1 MVYQVSGYKLIV
13 EIVFQLVHVLQTIPD
28 VSVDANEENEL
39 TESAALTNR
48 MADKL
53 STPFLVGSFWV
64 YWYAIDYL
72 YKCNYYFGDDWLF
85 DICDHVV
92 SVQPRL

>member
-1 MVYQVSGYKLIV
+1 MGYQVSGYKLIV

-53 STPFLVGSFWV
+53 STPFLVGSCCLSL
-64 YWYAIDYL
+64 YTIDYL
-72 YKCNYYFGDDWLF
+72 Y
-85 DICDHVV
+85 
-92 SVQPRL
+92 